1 MSGEEDLRFGREP
14 VHLITKG
21 LNAAIGELKE
31 IGGATDAVMGS
42 GFQNLALS
50 GMEAGAPELA
60 DAFEGFCD
68 RWEWGVRALVEDA
81 NELAA
86 RLGLAAGLLHEE
98 DRYWAGTLKVTVN
111 SVVATGNP
119 HATEEEIAQQS
130 YREIITPDA
139 PDYSAESFRQAG
151 EDMKQTW
158 LDTGRSV
165 ATEGQGGQAASG
177 FRELIGLDDDTYAQ
191 GVDEV
196 FGPSPEER
204 AAQREPSQEPG
215 GETSGGER

>member
-1 MSGEEDLRFGREP
+1 MSGEEDLRFGRES

-31 IGGATDAVMGS
+31 IGSATDAVMGS
-42 GFQNLALS
+42 GFQNLTLS
-50 GMEAGAPELA
+50 GMEAGGPELA
-60 DAFEGFCD
+60 DAFEGFCG
-68 RWEWGVRALVEDA
+68 RWEWGVRALVQDA

-130 YREIITPDA
+130 YREIVTPDA

-151 EDMKQTW
+151 EDMRQTW

-165 ATEGQGGQAASG
+165 VTEGQGGQAAAG
-177 FRELIGLDDDTYAQ
+177 FRELIGLDEDAYDR

-196 FGPSPEER
+196 FGPSPEEH
-204 AAQREPSQEPG
+204 AAQQEPG
-215 GETSGGER
+215 GEPDREPPGGGR